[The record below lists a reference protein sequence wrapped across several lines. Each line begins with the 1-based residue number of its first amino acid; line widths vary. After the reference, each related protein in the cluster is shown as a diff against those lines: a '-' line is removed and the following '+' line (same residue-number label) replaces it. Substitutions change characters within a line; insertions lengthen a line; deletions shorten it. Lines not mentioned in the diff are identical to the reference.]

1 MDCAASAIVCSISSL
16 VSQGSCFLRPGQ
28 WQVQINVWV
37 FLSKAEVVGVVVELS
52 FWHGFH
58 RGESLSLKEIVNWG
72 NQSHQLND
80 FLADMR

>member
-1 MDCAASAIVCSISSL
+1 ML
-16 VSQGSCFLRPGQ
+16 SQARAVAGPDKCLGFLIHGCGGGGG
-28 WQVQINVWV
+28 W
-37 FLSKAEVVGVVVELS
+37 VVGVVVELS